1 MARRP
6 RRPDFNGGLA
16 AVLAVLVLVVGACG
30 SSGAPTGQSAFP
42 PASGTAAPPTAPTA
56 SPSTPTAPPTGPAPI
71 LIDTDMSSDDTM
83 ALLFLLREPSLD
95 VLAVTVVGTG
105 LVHCGAGLQAV
116 TKILATLGID
126 DVPVSCGRGEPLAGS
141 HAFPAEWRAAA
152 DDGFGLTLAR
162 RPVSVTDEDAPSL
175 IRSVA
180 GSAARPITIVA
191 LGPLTNI
198 AEALR
203 DDASLA
209 ARIDRIVA
217 MGGALDVPGNVALG
231 APDDPPLSA
240 EWNVYADPTA
250 ADIVFRSGVPI
261 TLVPLDSTNH
271 VPLNAAF
278 VAALEADHAAAPADI
293 AYELLMKHGVAPGE
307 YFWDQLAA
315 VVAVDASV
323 ATFETMKLRVVT
335 AEGPESGR
343 TVRADDGASIRVAT
357 SADAKAFEARFLAGL
372 RIGAPRP
379 HPFVLAGSFAARFDG
394 TTCVDGAPETLA
406 AGDWIVP
413 VETTVAGTTAFV
425 VVRFHEG
432 AGWGELLEYFAT
444 AEDPTDQPSFVDVAA
459 YSIFEAPGSAT
470 LIAPVKSGS
479 YGVVCLHIAE
489 ETNRGFAGS
498 GPFTVTP

>member
-1 MARRP
+1 MTRCP
-6 RRPDFNGGLA
+6 RRLDSTGGLL
-16 AVLAVLVLVVGACG
+16 AVLALVVGACG
-30 SSGAPTGQSAFP
+30 FSGAPTGPSDSA
-42 PASGTAAPPTAPTA
+42 PASPTAAPQA
-56 SPSTPTAPPTGPAPI
+56 TPTAPPTGPAPI

-116 TKILATLGID
+116 TKIFATLGID
-126 DVPVSCGRGEPLAGS
+126 DVPVSCGRGEPLAGT

-162 RPVSVTDEDAPSL
+162 RPVSVTDEDAPAL
-175 IRSVA
+175 IRSLA
-180 GSAARPITIVA
+180 GSAARPVTIVA
-191 LGPLTNI
+191 LGPLTNL

-209 ARIDRIVA
+209 ARVERIVV

-231 APDDPPLSA
+231 APADPPLPA

-250 ADIVFRSGVPI
+250 ADTVFRSGLPI
-261 TLVPLDSTNH
+261 TLVPLDATNH

-278 VAALEADHAAAPADI
+278 VAALEADHAAASADI

-307 YFWDQLAA
+307 YFWDQLAS
-315 VVAVDASV
+315 VVAVDESV
-323 ATFETMKLRVVT
+323 ATFETMKLRVAT
-335 AEGPESGR
+335 AEGPDSGR
-343 TVRADDGASIRVAT
+343 ISRAEDGASIRVAM

-372 RIGAPRP
+372 RLGPPRP
-379 HPFVLAGSFAARFDG
+379 NPFVLAGSFAARFDG
-394 TTCVDGAPETLA
+394 TTCVDEAPDTLA

-413 VETTVAGTTAFV
+413 VETTAAGTTAFV
-425 VVRFHEG
+425 VLRFHEG
-432 AGWGELLEYFAT
+432 AGWDDLLEYFAT
-444 AEDPTDQPSFVDVAA
+444 AEDPTAQPSFVDVAA

-470 LIAPVKSGS
+470 LIAPVTPGS
-479 YGVVCLHIAE
+479 YGVVCLHITDE
-489 ETNRGFAGS
+489 INLGFAGS
-498 GPFTVTP
+498 GPFTVGP